1 MVTYRNIAPEDY
13 LLDIDNLELLEQSI
27 EAALQKPPKLME
39 HIKDFINKTHPYS
52 DGNSSIRVL
61 NAVEEVL
68 SGKLSLSNKPIDVVR
83 QFKMRKKLKY
93 WQL

>member
-1 MVTYRNIAPEDY
+1 
-13 LLDIDNLELLEQSI
+13 
-27 EAALQKPPKLME
+27 ME